1 MHPRETNGRST
12 LLVAALSVVVGV
24 VWIGTIGA
32 SGDSSAQP
40 STKNGEW
47 PYYTADLKGTKYSPL
62 DQINASNFN
71 KLEVA
76 WRFKTDNLGTRP
88 EYKLEGTPL
97 MIKGVL
103 YATAGTRR
111 SVIAMDAKTGELIW
125 AHSMREGMRAA
136 IAPRQLS
143 GRGLAYWTDGR
154 GDDRIIYVTTG
165 YRLVE
170 LNAHTGGVIASF
182 GKDGI
187 VDLKEGMV
195 TGTGKQ
201 IDLETGEAGLH
212 STPIVVK
219 DTVIIGS
226 SFKEGM
232 TVVTHDNTKG
242 VVRAYD
248 VHSGKRLWTF
258 NTIPRPGEF
267 GNETWENNS
276 WATNGNTGVWTQM
289 TVDEELG
296 LVYLPVEDPTSDYY
310 GGHRPGDNL
319 FGDSLVCVDLKTGQR
334 KWHFQIVHHPI
345 WDYDLSSAPILADI
359 NVDGKAIKAVALPT
373 KEAFLYVFDRV
384 TGKPVWPIEERPVPQ
399 SDVPGE
405 KTAKTQPFPTK
416 PPAYARNFI
425 KVPDDLI
432 DFTPE
437 MRAQAKDIMSRY
449 RVEGMFTP
457 PVVGDPNGK
466 WLAGMNLGNA
476 SGGTNWPGSGYDPE
490 THIVYAQANQS
501 AVTPISLREPP
512 EGFTDIRY
520 VMGRK
525 DQAFRVAEGPG
536 FGSAADAPQKKV
548 TPEAAR
554 AQAAA
559 YTPLNVQGL
568 SLVKPPY
575 AVISAI
581 NLDRGDIQWQVP
593 YGETPDAVRNNAAL
607 KGINIGNT
615 GQGGSVGL
623 LVTKTLVI
631 LGDSVV
637 TTTSQH
643 PRGAML
649 RAYDKATGKEVG
661 AIWMPAPQSGSPMTY
676 SVDGKQYII
685 VAVSGGNYSGEYLAF
700 SLPASE

>member
-1 MHPRETNGRST
+1 
-12 LLVAALSVVVGV
+12 
-24 VWIGTIGA
+24 
-32 SGDSSAQP
+32 
-40 STKNGEW
+40 
-47 PYYTADLKGTKYSPL
+47 
-62 DQINASNFN
+62 
-71 KLEVA
+71 
-76 WRFKTDNLGTRP
+76 
-88 EYKLEGTPL
+88 
-97 MIKGVL
+97 
-103 YATAGTRR
+103 
-111 SVIAMDAKTGELIW
+111 
-125 AHSMREGMRAA
+125 
-136 IAPRQLS
+136 
-143 GRGLAYWTDGR
+143 
-154 GDDRIIYVTTG
+154 
-165 YRLVE
+165 
-170 LNAHTGGVIASF
+170 
-182 GKDGI
+182 
-187 VDLKEGMV
+187 
-195 TGTGKQ
+195 
-201 IDLETGEAGLH
+201 
-212 STPIVVK
+212 
-219 DTVIIGS
+219 
-226 SFKEGM
+226 
-232 TVVTHDNTKG
+232 
-242 VVRAYD
+242 
-248 VHSGKRLWTF
+248 
-258 NTIPRPGEF
+258 
-267 GNETWENNS
+267 
-276 WATNGNTGVWTQM
+276 
-289 TVDEELG
+289 
-296 LVYLPVEDPTSDYY
+296 
-310 GGHRPGDNL
+310 
-319 FGDSLVCVDLKTGQR
+319 
-334 KWHFQIVHHPI
+334 
-345 WDYDLSSAPILADI
+345 
-359 NVDGKAIKAVALPT
+359 
-373 KEAFLYVFDRV
+373 
-384 TGKPVWPIEERPVPQ
+384 
-399 SDVPGE
+399 
-405 KTAKTQPFPTK
+405 
-416 PPAYARNFI
+416 
-425 KVPDDLI
+425 
-432 DFTPE
+432 

-525 DQAFRVAEGPG
+525 DQQFRVAEGPG

-593 YGETPDAVRNNAAL
+593 YGETPDAVRNNPAL
-607 KGINIGNT
+607 KGMNIGNT

-637 TTTSQH
+637 TTTPQH

-661 AIWMPAPQSGSPMTY
+661 EVWMPAPQSGSPMTY
-676 SVDGKQYII
+676 SVDGKQYIV